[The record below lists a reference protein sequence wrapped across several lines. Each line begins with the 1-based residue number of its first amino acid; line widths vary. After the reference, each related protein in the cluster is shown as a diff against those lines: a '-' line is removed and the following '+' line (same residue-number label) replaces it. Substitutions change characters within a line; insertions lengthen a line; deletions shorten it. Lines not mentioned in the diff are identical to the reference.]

1 MPTYPLD
8 RRILELIVRKAKSSI
23 DLDCVEQTTTG
34 EYIRIAEKISDAAFQ
49 KGLNVDMHYQTLKRV
64 FGHTKTR
71 EGMRCS
77 NKTLEAIAYYLGCD
91 GWNKLV
97 SNLRGIYKSK
107 IINPAYAD
115 RGLRGSCIIAAK
127 DELAY
132 VKPNRHVHIKWI
144 KDNVDAEVSL
154 ECIELRTYRVYA
166 VKNASLQ
173 YGDILKGVDCYY
185 GFPLRAKELI
195 RTGYLTQRYEG
206 AGIIT
211 EVLIEKTSNK

>member
-8 RRILELIVRKAKSSI
+8 RRILELIVKKAKSSI

-34 EYIRIAEKISDAAFQ
+34 EYIRIAEKISYAAFQ
-49 KGLNVDMHYQTLKRV
+49 KGLKVDMHYQTLKRV
-64 FGHTKTR
+64 FGHTKTK

-91 GWNKLV
+91 GWNKLI

-107 IINPAYAD
+107 IINPEYA
-115 RGLRGSCIIAAK
+115 RSFGASSIVAAK

-132 VKPNRHVHIKWI
+132 VKPNNHVTIKWI
-144 KDNVDAEVSL
+144 KGNVDAEVSL
-154 ECIELRTYRVYA
+154 ECVELRTYRVYA

-195 RTGYLTQRYEG
+195 RTGCLTQRYEG
-206 AGIIT
+206 IGIIT